1 MSEFRGATVEEAIA
15 IGLNTL
21 GLTRE
26 AAEIKI
32 ISEDKKGFLGIG
44 KKEAIVS
51 VSPLVVDEAIIT
63 TKESIVEPNVEV
75 SDVTTDINQAN
86 EEVVEEPEVV
96 VADEPFK
103 VLENLTEQQT
113 ITELALYLTKIT
125 TELGAPALVRVER
138 QKDLVMMHL
147 DAKKAGVL
155 IGKHGRVL
163 NAIQYLAQV
172 FVHRVAKG
180 RLNVVVNVGDY
191 RERRQE
197 AMEKLARRTAR
208 KVEETGQAV
217 FLEPMPAFER
227 KLIHGYLT
235 EHPYVETHSEGEE
248 PHRYLVVEPKHN
260 VF

>member
-1 MSEFRGATVEEAIA
+1 MSEFRGTTVEEAISL
-15 IGLNTL
+15 GLESL

-26 AAEIKI
+26 SAKIEI
-32 ISEDKKGFLGIG
+32 ISENKKGFLGIG
-44 KKEAIVS
+44 KKEAI
-51 VSPLVVDEAIIT
+51 I
-63 TKESIVEPNVEV
+63 SILPIVVEPTVEEP
-75 SDVTTDINQAN
+75 DVTAQ
-86 EEVVEEPEVV
+86 ESQVPVEVVEE
-96 VADEPFK
+96 EPFK
-103 VLENLTEQQT
+103 VLENLTERQT

-125 TELGAPALVRVER
+125 AELGAPALVRVER
-138 QKDLVMMHL
+138 QKEAVMMHL
-147 DAKKAGVL
+147 ETQKSGLL

-172 FVHRVAKG
+172 FVHRVSKD
-180 RLNVVVNVGDY
+180 RLNIVVNVGDY

-197 AMEKLARRTAR
+197 TMARLARRTAR

-248 PHRYLVVEPKHN
+248 PHRYLVVEPKRN

>member
-1 MSEFRGATVEEAIA
+1 MSEFRGATVNEAIEK
-15 IGLNTL
+15 GLATL
-21 GLTRE
+21 GLTKETAR
-26 AAEIKI
+26 IQI
-32 ISEDKKGFLGIG
+32 VSEDKKGFLGIG

-51 VSPLVVDEAIIT
+51 ILPAVAE
-63 TKESIVEPNVEV
+63 KETI
-75 SDVTTDINQAN
+75 SDVTTTSSTQETNHVEETK
-86 EEVVEEPEVV
+86 EEVSVSK
-96 VADEPFK
+96 EPFK
-103 VLENLTEQQT
+103 VLENLNEQQT
-113 ITELALYLTKIT
+113 ITELALYLTNIT
-125 TELGAPALVRVER
+125 AELGAPALVRVER
-138 QKDLVMMHL
+138 QKELVMMHL
-147 DAKKAGVL
+147 DTKQSGML

-172 FVHRVAKG
+172 FIHRVSKD

-197 AMEKLARRTAR
+197 AMERLARRTAR

-235 EHPYVETHSEGEE
+235 QHPYVETHSEGEE
-248 PHRYLVVEPKHN
+248 PHRYLVVELKRN

>member
-15 IGLNTL
+15 TGLETL
-21 GLTRE
+21 GITKE

-51 VSPLVVDEAIIT
+51 ISPLVVEQEI
-63 TKESIVEPNVEV
+63 EV
-75 SDVTTDINQAN
+75 ADVTAQ
-86 EEVVEEPEVV
+86 ESQVKVEVVEE
-96 VADEPFK
+96 EPFK

-172 FVHRVAKG
+172 FVHRVSKE
-180 RLNVVVNVGDY
+180 RLNIVVNVGDY

-197 AMEKLARRTAR
+197 TMEKLARRTAR

-248 PHRYLVVEPKHN
+248 PHRYLVVEPKRN